1 MQNNFST
8 TAVFTVYK
16 TRLQAAVEKTY
27 FIVCAL
33 TVYKWISASIF
44 FYFVLQLI
52 KSKFSFDS
60 Q

>member
-8 TAVFTVYK
+8 TAFLTVYK

-33 TVYKWISASIF
+33 KVYKLISASMF
-44 FYFVLQLI
+44 FYFMLQLI
-52 KSKFSFDS
+52 K
-60 Q
+60 